1 MQRVARQL
9 TTQARAFTSSAR
21 AGSDALMVHRNSA
34 HNNPSLPFALSAE
47 NQQVAKRIIAKYPP
61 QYKKAAVIPLLEVAQ
76 KQNKGWTSISV
87 MNHVAELLEMPP
99 MRVYEV
105 ASFYTMFNREPVG
118 EHFVQICTTT
128 PCMLGGCGSDKIVEA
143 ITSHL
148 GVGLG
153 ETTQDNKFTLLE
165 VECLGACSNAPMVQI
180 NDKFYEDL
188 TPETIVK
195 VLDDLAAGKEAKT
208 GPQSE
213 RFGSE
218 PNGPLTALTSP
229 PPAPKDIFLQEWQ

>member
-1 MQRVARQL
+1 MFSRLVARN
-9 TTQARAFTSSAR
+9 ARQFGTSAR
-21 AGSDALMVHRNSA
+21 ATSDALSVHRNSA
-34 HNNPSLPFALSAE
+34 HNNPSIPFALSPE
-47 NQQVAKRIIAKYPP
+47 NQKIAQAIIAKYPP

-76 KQNKGWTSISV
+76 KQNKNFTSISV
-87 MNHVAELLEMPP
+87 MNHVAEVLDMPP

-118 EHFVQICTTT
+118 DHFVQICTTT
-128 PCMLGGCGSDKIVEA
+128 PCMLGGCGSDSIVDA

-153 ETTQDNKFTLLE
+153 ETTPDKKFTLLE

-188 TPETIVK
+188 TPESITSILK
-195 VLDDLAAGKEAKT
+195 DLAAGKEPKT
-208 GPQSE
+208 GPHSG
-213 RFGSE
+213 RKGSE
-218 PNGPLTALTSP
+218 PDGPLTALIE
-229 PPAPKDIFLQEWQ
+229 D

>member
-1 MQRVARQL
+1 MQRVARQFSR
-9 TTQARAFTSSAR
+9 QARAFSSSAR
-21 AGSDALMVHRNSA
+21 PQSDALMVHRNSA
-34 HNNPSLPFALSAE
+34 HNNPSIPFSLNAE
-47 NQQVAKRIIAKYPP
+47 NQKVAKTIIAKYPP

-153 ETTQDNKFTLLE
+153 EHTKDGKFTLLE

-188 TPETIVK
+188 TPESIVK
-195 VLDDLAAGKEAKT
+195 VLEDLAAGKEAQT
-208 GPQSE
+208 GPQSA
-213 RFGSE
+213 RKGSE
-218 PNGPLTALTSP
+218 PDGPLTSLTGP
-229 PPAPKDIFLQEWQ
+229 PPKPSEIFLPEWQ

>member
-1 MQRVARQL
+1 MQAIARAAARQ
-9 TTQARAFTSSAR
+9 ARGFTSSAR
-21 AGSDALMVHRNSA
+21 RGSDALFVHRNSSY
-34 HNNPSLPFALSAE
+34 NNPEIPFKLSAE
-47 NQQVAKRIIAKYPP
+47 NQKVAETIIAKYPP

-87 MNHVAELLEMPP
+87 MNHVAEVLEMPP

-118 EHFVQICTTT
+118 DHFIQICTTT
-128 PCMLGGCGSDKIVEA
+128 PCMLGGCGSDKIVDA

-153 ETTQDNKFTLLE
+153 ETTPDKKFTLLE

-180 NDKFYEDL
+180 NDAFYEDL
-188 TPETIVK
+188 TPESIVK
-195 VLDDLAAGKEAKT
+195 VLDDLAAGKQPKT
-208 GPQSE
+208 GPLSE
-213 RFGSE
+213 RRGSE
-218 PNGPLTALTSP
+218 PNGPLTALTDI
-229 PPAPKDIFLQEWQ
+229 PKDPKSHFLEEWR

>member
-1 MQRVARQL
+1 MQHAARMI
-9 TTQARAFTSSAR
+9 TRQARTFSSSAR
-21 AGSDALMVHRNSA
+21 GASDALMVHRNSSY
-34 HNNPSLPFALSAE
+34 NNPSIPFKLTPE
-47 NQQVAKRIIAKYPP
+47 NHQLAQRIIAKYPA

-87 MNHVAELLEMPP
+87 MNHVAEVLEMPP

-118 EHFVQICTTT
+118 DFFVQICTTT
-128 PCMLGGCGSDKIVEA
+128 PCMLGGCGSDKIVDA

-148 GVGLG
+148 GIGLG
-153 ETTQDNKFTLLE
+153 ETTKDKKFTLLE

-180 NDKFYEDL
+180 NDEFYEDL
-188 TPETIVK
+188 TPESIVQ
-195 VLDDLAAGKEAKT
+195 VLDELAAGKTPKA
-208 GPQSE
+208 GPRSE
-213 RFGSE
+213 RKGSE

-229 PPAPKDIFLQEWQ
+229 PPKPSEVFLPEWQ

>member
-1 MQRVARQL
+1 MQNVARAVARQ
-9 TTQARAFTSSAR
+9 ARGFASTAR
-21 AGSDALMVHRNSA
+21 KGSDALMVHRNSSY
-34 HNNPSLPFALSAE
+34 NNPDIPFQLSAE
-47 NQQVAKRIIAKYPP
+47 NQKVAETIIAKYPP

-87 MNHVAELLEMPP
+87 MNHVAEVLEMPP

-118 EHFVQICTTT
+118 DHFVQICTTT
-128 PCMLGGCGSDKIVEA
+128 PCMLGGCGSDKIVDA

-153 ETTQDNKFTLLE
+153 ETTPDKKFTLLE

-180 NDKFYEDL
+180 NDEFYEDL
-188 TPETIVK
+188 TPESIVK
-195 VLDDLAAGKEAKT
+195 VLDDLAAGKKAKT
-208 GPQSE
+208 GPQSK
-213 RFGSE
+213 RKGSE
-218 PNGPLTALTSP
+218 PDGPLTALNNL
-229 PPAPKDIFLQEWQ
+229 PKDPKAQFLAEWR

>member
-1 MQRVARQL
+1 MFARIAAR
-9 TTQARAFTSSAR
+9 QARAFSTSSR
-21 AGSDALMVHRNSA
+21 AASDALMVHRNSA
-34 HNNPSLPFALSAE
+34 HNNPSIPFKLTPE
-47 NQQVAKRIIAKYPP
+47 NQKVAEQIIAKYPK

-76 KQNKGWTSISV
+76 KQNKNFTSISV
-87 MNHVAELLEMPP
+87 MNHVAEILEMPP

-118 EHFVQICTTT
+118 DHFVQICTTT

-153 ETTQDNKFTLLE
+153 ETTPDKKFTLLE

-180 NDKFYEDL
+180 NDEFYEDL
-188 TPETIVK
+188 TPESITSILK
-195 VLDDLAAGKEAKT
+195 DLAAGKKVKT
-208 GPQSE
+208 GPHSG
-213 RFGSE
+213 RKGSE
-218 PNGPLTALTSP
+218 PDGPLTALIED
-229 PPAPKDIFLQEWQ
+229 PPAPEKIFLPEWR